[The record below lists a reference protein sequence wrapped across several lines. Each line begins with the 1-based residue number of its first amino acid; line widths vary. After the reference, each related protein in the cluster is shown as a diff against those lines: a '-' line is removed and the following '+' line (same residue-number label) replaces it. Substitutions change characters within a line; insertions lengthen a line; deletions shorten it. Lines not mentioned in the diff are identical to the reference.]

1 MVKIENVSLSMSGL
15 SLLLLANEMDN
26 LKKREVKLRNQ
37 IRNLH
42 IELMSNRSEQERIL
56 KDIESIKS
64 SINKVDIYSKF

>member
-15 SLLLLANEMDN
+15 SLLILANEMDN
-26 LKKREVKLRNQ
+26 LKKREARLRNQ

>member
-15 SLLLLANEMDN
+15 SLLILANEMDN

>member
-15 SLLLLANEMDN
+15 SLLILANEMDN

-42 IELMSNRSEQERIL
+42 IELMSNHSEQERIL